1 MTEADGRSTLREIAR
16 KAASLSAALP
26 DGSFGGDAEAEPI
39 RTGGSDRSFF
49 RVVEGG
55 RSAVLLVDRSAEFD
69 YYISIGRFL
78 RECGVPV
85 PEFYGVDGEERT
97 VLMED
102 LGSVHLEE
110 ALRTADGETML
121 SLYRSALA
129 LLARLQTDVTGAM
142 MERKLLAERR
152 FDRDV
157 LLGETDYFRSQF
169 IEGYCPVHLDEGW
182 ERERGRLADFLSRQ
196 RPLFM
201 HRDFQSRNILVQRG
215 ELRLVD
221 FQTAHRGP
229 GLYDAASLL
238 RDPYHPLLGDTAHTL
253 AGELYLLLRDEGS
266 LPETTRDEFLE
277 GFVLAGIQRN
287 LQALAAFVKLGTVKG
302 KREFLESIPPGLDLL
317 ERGIDESGGFP
328 SMKRMVTAVREN
340 LEKGK

>member
-110 ALRTADGETML
+110 ALRTADGETVL

-215 ELRLVD
+215 KLRLVD

-238 RDPYHPLLGDTAHTL
+238 KDPYHALSRGTRKTLLMEFYYRLTEVGR
-253 AGELYLLLRDEGS
+253 ESGS
-266 LPETTRDEFLE
+266 SFESYTER
-277 GFVLAGIQRN
+277 FVLAGIQRN
-287 LQALAAFVKLGTVKG
+287 LQAQAAYAYLGSVKG
-302 KREFLESIPPGLDLL
+302 KKEFLASIEPALELL
-317 ERGIDESGGFP
+317 EEGLSETGEFP
-328 SMKRMVTAVREN
+328 SIESSVRSIR
-340 LEKGK
+340 EKLAERK